1 MNEAGEV
8 YSILKIGEN
17 QYIQSEMYDGE
28 LNCMGTVRSAA
39 MLVVGSGTGPLYLY
53 SGNYISVIYIF
64 CKHQAI
70 FVVNLVLKR
79 IFVFR
84 FFCAVG
90 HHEDEFPIERL
101 DVNISGDCC

>member
-39 MLVVGSGTGPLYLY
+39 MLVVGSGTGPLYRY
-53 SGNYISVIYIF
+53 SGNYISVIY
-64 CKHQAI
+64 
-70 FVVNLVLKR
+70 

-101 DVNISGDCC
+101 DVNISGYCC